1 MGDGDL
7 IRGEPDAGCQVH
19 ALKALVHLGMA
30 LVGASALFLVW
41 LFCPVLFCPV
51 FFCSVLFCPVLFS

>member
-51 FFCSVLFCPVLFS
+51 LFF